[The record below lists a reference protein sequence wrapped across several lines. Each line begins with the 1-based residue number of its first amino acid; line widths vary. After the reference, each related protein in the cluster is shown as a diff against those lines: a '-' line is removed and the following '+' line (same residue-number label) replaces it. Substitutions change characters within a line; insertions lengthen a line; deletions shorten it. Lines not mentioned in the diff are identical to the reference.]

1 MEIRSLKFVYF
12 SPTGTTKRIVEAIAQ
27 GIDHM
32 AAEIVDI
39 TTPEGRNRQ
48 LQASGD
54 ELLLI
59 GAPVY
64 FGRVQTDAIEWFR
77 TIKAHNTPA
86 VCVVMYGNREYD
98 DALLEL
104 RDTAVKA
111 GCLPVAC
118 GAFIGEHSFSGVE
131 TPIAPGRP
139 DADDLSCAMSFG
151 RKIKEKIS
159 ALQSIGHVAAITVPG
174 NDPYKDMQESRKRL
188 SGIEFIAVDDSCV
201 QCGACAQHCPVGAI
215 DPENSASID
224 REKCIVCNG
233 CIKVCPQHARKISS
247 DMIMNIALQLSRTCQ
262 ARKEPVY
269 FL

>member
-1 MEIRSLKFVYF
+1 MEIRSLKLVYF
-12 SPTGTTKRIVEAIAQ
+12 SPTGTTKKIVEAIAH
-27 GIDHM
+27 GIEHIV
-32 AAEIVDI
+32 AEIVDI
-39 TTPEGRNRQ
+39 TTPEGRNRH
-48 LQASGD
+48 LQTSGD
-54 ELLLI
+54 ELLVI

-64 FGRVQTDAIEWFR
+64 FGRVQTDAIEWFQ

-86 VCVVMYGNREYD
+86 VCVVVYGNREYD

-104 RDTAVKA
+104 RDTALITGA
-111 GCLPVAC
+111 LPIAC
-118 GAFIGEHSFSGVE
+118 AAFLGEHSFSGSE

-139 DADDLSCAMSFG
+139 DADDLSRAISFG

-159 ALQSIGHVAAITVPG
+159 ALPSSDHIADITVPG
-174 NDPYKDMQESRKRL
+174 NHPYKDMADSRKRL
-188 SGIEFIAVDDSCV
+188 SGIEFIAVEDSCV

-224 REKCIVCNG
+224 REKCIVCNA
-233 CIKVCPQHARKISS
+233 CIKVCPQHARKINN
-247 DMIMNIALQLSRTCQ
+247 DMITNIALQLSRACQ

>member
-1 MEIRSLKFVYF
+1 MEIRSLKLVYF

-27 GIDHM
+27 GIDQS

-64 FGRVQTDAIEWFR
+64 FGRVQADAIEWFR

-104 RDTAVKA
+104 RDTAEKIGA
-111 GCLPVAC
+111 FPVAC
-118 GAFIGEHSFSGVE
+118 AAFIGEHSFSGVE

-159 ALQSIGHVAAITVPG
+159 ALQSIGHVAATTVPG
-174 NDPYKDMQESRKRL
+174 NDPYKDVQESRKRL
-188 SGIEFIAVDDSCV
+188 SGIDFIAVDDSCV
-201 QCGACAQHCPVGAI
+201 QCGTCAQHCPVGAI

-224 REKCIVCNG
+224 REKCIVCNA

-247 DMIMNIALQLSRTCQ
+247 DMIMNIALQLSRACQ